1 MSDLA
6 TILVVDDDPGTCQ
19 TIGDVLRL
27 RGYSTKIANRGGSAL
42 ETLSGRGVDL
52 AILDIELP
60 DVSGLELLQSL
71 KKSSPSTEVIIIT
84 GHASVPTAV
93 KAIDGSAFAY
103 LTKPFEMDNL
113 LSIVDKALG
122 KQRLERALRDSEE
135 RYRLV
140 AEHIQ
145 DAIFLLDFE
154 GRVVFANRRG
164 AELTGYTETETRTRP
179 LSSFLTAE
187 GAAETAS
194 RLEAARTGRH
204 VEPFFETELVRRDG
218 SRIWV
223 EVNGV
228 NVVTDG
234 QVSGRLAVIRD
245 ITARR
250 EAEAALRETSQRL
263 QAIVDSVPIAISVVD
278 EAGHVSFWS
287 KAAVQLLGWT
297 EEEIRGRPLPTV
309 PDQRRAEYDAATV
322 RNWRGEATLYET
334 QRQRKDGLLVEVIA
348 SVTPLIGPDGK
359 VTGTLGTLVDITDR
373 KHLEEQLRHA
383 VKMEGL
389 GRLAGGV
396 AHDFNNLLTVIGGRT
411 YLLLSRLPA
420 DDSMRRDLELIQ
432 QTSGRAAVLT
442 RQLLTFSRKQILE
455 LTVLDLNE
463 LVSEIKSLLER
474 LLGEDVEVVTDLDPA
489 LGKVTADHGQIGQ
502 VIVNLAINARDAMP
516 GGGRLTLE
524 TRNVELDETYT
535 RQHVDV
541 RPGAYV
547 ALAVSDTGSGM
558 DEATLARIFEP
569 FFTTKEVGKGTGL
582 GLAMVYGTT
591 KQSNGHIA
599 VESKAG
605 HGTTFR
611 IYLPRTEAAKSAP
624 VEARREA
631 SSRGSETVLLAEDDL
646 NLRALAREI
655 LESQGY
661 TVLDSGD
668 VDDALRISENYGSA
682 IHLLLTDVV
691 MPRMSGRALAEAVKR
706 HRPDLKVLYMSG
718 YTDDAIVQ
726 YGVLDP
732 GTPFLH
738 KPFTPGNLAHKVREV
753 LDGAPLPPQQG

>member
-52 AILDIELP
+52 AILDIQLP

-93 KAIDGSAFAY
+93 QAIDGSAFAY

-122 KQRLERALRDSEE
+122 KQRLERVLRESKES
-135 RYRLV
+135 YRLV
-140 AEHIQ
+140 TEHIQ
-145 DAIFLLDFE
+145 DAILLLDLE
-154 GRVVFANRRG
+154 GRVVFTNPRA
-164 AELTGYTETETRTRP
+164 AELTGYTETESHNRLIT
-179 LSSFLTAE
+179 SFLTTE
-187 GAAETAS
+187 GAAAVAS
-194 RLEAARTGRH
+194 RLETARTGGH
-204 VEPFFETELVRRDG
+204 VDPFLEMELVRRDG

-223 EVNGV
+223 EANGV
-228 NVVTDG
+228 NVLTDG
-234 QVSGRLAVIRD
+234 RVSGRLVVIRD
-245 ITARR
+245 ISARR
-250 EAEAALRETSQRL
+250 QAEATVRETSQRL
-263 QAIVDSVPIAISVVD
+263 QAVVDASPVAISVID
-278 EAGHVSFWS
+278 QAGRVLLWS
-287 KAAVQLLGWT
+287 KAATQLLGWT
-297 EEEIRGRPLPTV
+297 EEEMLERQPTIV
-309 PDQRRAEYDAATV
+309 PEEKREEFEAAMAKN
-322 RNWRGEATLYET
+322 RRGETALYET
-334 QRQRKDGLLVEVIA
+334 QRLRKDGSLVDVIA
-348 SVTPLIGPDGK
+348 SAAPLIGPGGE
-359 VTGTLGTLVDITDR
+359 VTGRMTTLVDITDR
-373 KHLEEQLRHA
+373 KHLEDQLRHA

-389 GRLAGGV
+389 GRLAGGI

-420 DDSMRRDLELIQ
+420 DDPMRRDLELIQ

-442 RQLLTFSRKQILE
+442 RQLLTFSRKQVLE

-463 LVSEIKSLLER
+463 LVSEMKSLLER
-474 LLGEDVEVVTDLDPA
+474 LLGEEVEVVTDLDPA

-547 ALAVSDTGSGM
+547 ALAVSDTGTGM

-605 HGTTFR
+605 HGTTLR
-611 IYLPRTEAAKSAP
+611 IYLPRTEAAKLAP
-624 VEARREA
+624 VEARQEA
-631 SSRGSETVLLAEDDL
+631 SSRGSETVLLAEDDSS
-646 NLRALAREI
+646 LRILAREI
-655 LESQGY
+655 LGSQGY

-668 VDDALRISENYGSA
+668 VEDALRISENYGSA

-691 MPRMSGRALAEAVKR
+691 MPRMSGRALADAVKH

-738 KPFTPGNLAHKVREV
+738 KPFTPGSLAHKVREV
-753 LDGAPLPPQQG
+753 LDGAP